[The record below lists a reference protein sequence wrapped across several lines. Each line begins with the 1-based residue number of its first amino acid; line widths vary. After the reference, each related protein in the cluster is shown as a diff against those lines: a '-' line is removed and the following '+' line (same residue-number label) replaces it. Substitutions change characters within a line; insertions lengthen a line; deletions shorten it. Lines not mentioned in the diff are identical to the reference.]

1 MDKDILKFSEF
12 IKESIESDETFAYGL
27 NRVLLMNNDENTYEK
42 ILNVYFTKINRH
54 LRIETEKIQ

>member
-1 MDKDILKFSEF
+1 MEKDILKFSEF